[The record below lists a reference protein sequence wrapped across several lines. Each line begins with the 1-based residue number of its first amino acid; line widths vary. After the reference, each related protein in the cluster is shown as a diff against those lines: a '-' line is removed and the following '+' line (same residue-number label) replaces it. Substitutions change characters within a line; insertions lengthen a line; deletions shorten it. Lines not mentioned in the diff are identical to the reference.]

1 MERMDW
7 EEAKG
12 FMMTDARTAKIATI
26 REDGS
31 PHVVPVIFVVDA
43 DDLVFT
49 TWHTTVKAKN
59 IRRDPR
65 VSMCVDELDSYVQ
78 VNGTAEIDERPD
90 HFLDWTTRIVS
101 RYVGQERAEE
111 FGRRNAVAGEWLVRV
126 RPSSFVALK
135 NIAQ

>member
-1 MERMDW
+1 MVEYRRMRTEQIAPKERVSSSSYAAADPRPIVLSGVTRAEGQCV
-7 EEAKG
+7 EEA
-12 FMMTDARTAKIATI
+12 
-26 REDGS
+26 
-31 PHVVPVIFVVDA
+31 
-43 DDLVFT
+43 
-49 TWHTTVKAKN
+49 
-59 IRRDPR
+59 
-65 VSMCVDELDSYVQ
+65 DSYVQ
-78 VNGTAEIDERPD
+78 VNGSAEIDERPD

>member
-7 EEAKG
+7 EEAKA

-59 IRRDPR
+59 IRRDPW
-65 VSMCVDELDSYVQ
+65 S
-78 VNGTAEIDERPD
+78 P
-90 HFLDWTTRIVS
+90 
-101 RYVGQERAEE
+101 
-111 FGRRNAVAGEWLVRV
+111 
-126 RPSSFVALK
+126 P
-135 NIAQ
+135 